1 MDVMGKIILGW
12 MILGARASRVQF
24 RASRPERRWT
34 NQLVD
39 GFSARRRKRQPG
51 RSRSPD
57 FWMIF
62 QPLRS
67 WLISGVPLGQVRTKF
82 HEGEVRKII
91 LGWTIGAI
99 GV

>member
-1 MDVMGKIILGW
+1 MPRRRRCGRVAFGLWPNVVEPQARRYNDLGW
-12 MILGARASRVQF
+12 
-24 RASRPERRWT
+24 RRDA
-34 NQLVD
+34 N
-39 GFSARRRKRQPG
+39 S
-51 RSRSPD
+51 

-82 HEGEVRKII
+82 HEGEMRKII